1 MATLVEPLWTLGERY
16 SNWQPESATCHTLGG
31 QWTDISAGLIHRR
44 SCSPLDQGTHS
55 INPRYGEHVT
65 DPDGQS
71 KGLDYLLS
79 VWSTQDLATLQ
90 SSDTNVLTSCV
101 RDLGRD
107 GRTANKRGRTGEE
120 LQFFKFHLV
129 RAGQQQ
135 KDVVKNLMRIEDLPN
150 RPRARFSRFLSPSV
164 SSPKPLFHHLKSTL
178 V

>member
-1 MATLVEPLWTLGERY
+1 MFAILGCHKTSILKTFGHRDPVCDGLSHRHSGTMLATV
-16 SNWQPESATCHTLGG
+16 G
-31 QWTDISAGLIHRR
+31 QA
-44 SCSPLDQGTHS
+44 
-55 INPRYGEHVT
+55 HVT

-71 KGLDYLLS
+71 KGSDYLFS